1 MARKTDDDF
10 TFEGFRYPTYTQV
23 PDELFD
29 VLMPRLSEAE
39 IKCLLYIMR
48 RTFGF
53 HKESDAI
60 STQRSVK
67 GIVTRDGRQLDRG
80 TGLSETGVSVGLKG
94 LRQKGI
100 VLVER
105 RRSPEGDYEVN
116 VYRLRFNLQTGGGS
130 FFCEGGFPAERGYKI
145 ESNKKQIRR
154 SPSLPSSSICVSK
167 PAPANSRT
175 WNTCPPTSSRF
186 ITCGPGPS
194 WARTRPWTRRRR
206 RGTSPRA
213 RSPPA
218 WSRTATRRWPTS
230 SGSWRASW
238 ACRREPTSVAASRI
252 GRRPWP
258 AGQSR
263 RAVAD
268 TGDPPSGGSHH
279 SSVWRTPS
287 A

>member
-53 HKESDAI
+53 HKDSDAI
-60 STQRSVK
+60 STQQFVK

-116 VYRLRFNLQTGGGS
+116 VYRPRFNLQTGGV
-130 FFCEGGFPAERGYKI
+130 
-145 ESNKKQIRR
+145 
-154 SPSLPSSSICVSK
+154 PSS
-167 PAPANSRT
+167 
-175 WNTCPPTSSRF
+175 
-186 ITCGPGPS
+186 
-194 WARTRPWTRRRR
+194 AREGSPQNGDTR
-206 RGTSPRA
+206 
-213 RSPPA
+213 
-218 WSRTATRRWPTS
+218 
-230 SGSWRASW
+230 
-238 ACRREPTSVAASRI
+238 
-252 GRRPWP
+252 
-258 AGQSR
+258 
-263 RAVAD
+263 
-268 TGDPPSGGSHH
+268 
-279 SSVWRTPS
+279 
-287 A
+287 